1 MSQSAK
7 SFYVQVKQLN
17 DAESYYANCLGMLT
31 ETTIIS
37 GKEKGLLVKVDQDTH
52 LFLSEEKHQNQTRK
66 IVLTSDDCLEDY
78 CRLKS
83 RGVVFKKA
91 PAYLSEGLCVEFSDP
106 YGNDFTI
113 LEQRNYNED

>member
-7 SFYVQVKQLN
+7 FFYVQVKQLN
-17 DAESYYANCLGMLT
+17 DADAFYTNCLGMLT
-31 ETTIIS
+31 ESAMIS
-37 GKEKGLLVKVDQDTH
+37 AKEKGILVRVDCETNI
-52 LFLSEEKHQNQTRK
+52 FLSEQKHQNQTNK

-83 RGVVFKKA
+83 RGVVFKKS
-91 PAYLSEGLCVEFSDP
+91 PCYLSEGLSIEFSDP
-106 YGNDFTI
+106 YGNDFII